1 MASEND
7 ISIEIDKNRKIRDFT
22 SHPGVIKRQKQIE
35 QRRQNIE
42 KIYSCFNNIITFD
55 YRNYC
60 VDSIKYYYNNTI
72 GKCFVFI
79 ILSLNTCSKNTRSSL
94 NICSRNTRSYLNSCS
109 QNTKQYLNTCSQNTK
124 GCIDT
129 CSKNNKSSF
138 HFLNMIISNTFECI
152 YDCIMTEIFVILFV
166 ISFLLLFINE
176 IKTYNLYW
184 KENILFG
191 LFSNNTII
199 PTPFITTP
207 CYSVN
212 DTMKDSIFNNSIP
225 QCFTH
230 TFVNHYSNH
239 THSTIDTGIPIFM
252 SIVSTIG
259 SIAIISFVFNIYN
272 NKNKYALLLFIPFHI
287 PMSITLSSILRIT
300 QMYNASLFWYSQLW
314 VAFVCIFI
322 KLLYT
327 LLITLVLIGFPVF
340 VIPLLLTFPLLD
352 KIYKNYDNHSYCT
365 INFAVY
371 FVMLANWYNFIYEFK
386 TTSFVWEWYHVIPYN
401 NTEYKDKDYSYGNT
415 NDFGNSLFD
424 IPIGFRN
431 KTMVVDYFNESLPI
445 CITHMFK
452 NHNDVSAD
460 TIDNNIYEHSF
471 TDTFIPSVLS
481 VFGFIGNCMIVCRLV
496 FMSNKYK
503 KVSHYITTFLMI
515 LVTISSVASLLKTF
529 QTYNHGLFYLAQ
541 SVLLG
546 FRMILSFAII
556 LLLILGIVGILLSII
571 LIINECL
578 CK

>member
-1 MASEND
+1 MASTND
-7 ISIEIDKNRKIRDFT
+7 ISIEIDKHRKTRDFT
-22 SHPGVIKRQKQIE
+22 THPGVIKRQKQIE

-55 YRNYC
+55 CRNYF

-94 NICSRNTRSYLNSCS
+94 NTFSENNNCLNKKYMSRFHVFL
-109 QNTKQYLNTCSQNTK
+109 
-124 GCIDT
+124 
-129 CSKNNKSSF
+129 KNILR
-138 HFLNMIISNTFECI
+138 FLNIAICNTFECI
-152 YDCIMTEIFVILFV
+152 CYCITTEIFVILFV

-199 PTPFITTP
+199 PSGFIATP

-230 TFVNHYSNH
+230 IFVNHYSNH

-259 SIAIISFVFNIYN
+259 SIVIISSVFIIYNNN

-300 QMYNASLFWYSQLW
+300 QMYNAALFWYSQLW
-314 VAFVCIFI
+314 VAFVWIFL
-322 KLLYT
+322 KLMYT
-327 LLITLVLIGFPVF
+327 LLMTLVFIG
-340 VIPLLLTFPLLD
+340 IPIFGISLLLTTPLLYN
-352 KIYKNYDNHSYCT
+352 IYKNYDNHSYCT
-365 INFAVY
+365 INIAVY

-401 NTEYKDKDYSYGNT
+401 NTEYKDIDYSYGNT

-424 IPIGFRN
+424 IPIGIRN

-445 CITHMFK
+445 CITHIFK

-460 TIDNNIYEHSF
+460 TFDNDIYEHSF
-471 TDTFIPSVLS
+471 TDTFIPSILS
-481 VFGFIGNCMIVCRLV
+481 VFGFIGNCMLVCRLV

-503 KVSHYITTFLMI
+503 KGSHYLTTFLMI
-515 LVTISSVASLLKTF
+515 LVTISSLASLLKTF

-556 LLLILGIVGILLSII
+556 LLLILGIVGVILGII
-571 LIINECL
+571 LMINECL
-578 CK
+578 CE

>member
-42 KIYSCFNNIITFD
+42 KIYSCFNNIITFN

-94 NICSRNTRSYLNSCS
+94 NTCSKNTRSS
-109 QNTKQYLNTCSQNTK
+109 LNTCSKNTRSSLNTFSENTRSSLNTFSENNNCLNK
-124 GCIDT
+124 KYM
-129 CSKNNKSSF
+129 SRFHVFLKNILR
-138 HFLNMIISNTFECI
+138 FLNFIISNTFNCI
-152 YDCIMTEIFVILFV
+152 CYCIMTEIFVILFV

-191 LFSNNTII
+191 LFENNTII
-199 PTPFITTP
+199 PSAFITTP

-230 TFVNHYSNH
+230 IFVNHYSNH

-272 NKNKYALLLFIPFHI
+272 NNNKNKYALLLFIPFHI

-300 QMYNASLFWYSQLW
+300 QMYNAALFWYSQLW
-314 VAFVCIFI
+314 VAFVWIFL
-322 KLLYT
+322 KLMYT
-327 LLITLVLIGFPVF
+327 LLMTLVFIG
-340 VIPLLLTFPLLD
+340 
-352 KIYKNYDNHSYCT
+352 
-365 INFAVY
+365 
-371 FVMLANWYNFIYEFK
+371 
-386 TTSFVWEWYHVIPYN
+386 
-401 NTEYKDKDYSYGNT
+401 
-415 NDFGNSLFD
+415 
-424 IPIGFRN
+424 IPIGISN
-431 KTMVVDYFNESLPI
+431 NELPKSL
-445 CITHMFK
+445 
-452 NHNDVSAD
+452 
-460 TIDNNIYEHSF
+460 
-471 TDTFIPSVLS
+471 VLP
-481 VFGFIGNCMIVCRLV
+481 
-496 FMSNKYK
+496 
-503 KVSHYITTFLMI
+503 
-515 LVTISSVASLLKTF
+515 
-529 QTYNHGLFYLAQ
+529 
-541 SVLLG
+541 
-546 FRMILSFAII
+546 
-556 LLLILGIVGILLSII
+556 
-571 LIINECL
+571 
-578 CK
+578 